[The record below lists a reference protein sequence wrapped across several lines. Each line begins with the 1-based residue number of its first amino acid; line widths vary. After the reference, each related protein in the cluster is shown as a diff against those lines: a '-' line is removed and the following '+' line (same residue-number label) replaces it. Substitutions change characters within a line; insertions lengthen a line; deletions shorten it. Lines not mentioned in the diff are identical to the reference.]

1 MVHKY
6 KQGCWGGFSLD
17 IRPRRFWHYEQWNC
31 LARLVKPGGG
41 VAETSKLRLGESVR
55 ATPPSALSGSEAGP
69 ESEVDPLRIRIF
81 SRARFNKSLVSRQRP
96 EGAVIKLPGPVL
108 IGRFQGWNE
117 SHGHGLALFE
127 YGFGITILP
136 FWIDP
141 NTNWT
146 WSYSSRSSSTAPR
159 SHHCLVRNLKQHR

>member
-1 MVHKY
+1 MNRRSLSSLITPFIQWVVWGGVIGIKSYPVVHKY

-108 IGRFQGWNE
+108 IGRFQGF
-117 SHGHGLALFE
+117 L
-127 YGFGITILP
+127 
-136 FWIDP
+136 D
-141 NTNWT
+141 
-146 WSYSSRSSSTAPR
+146 WSE
-159 SHHCLVRNLKQHR
+159 HKLDMVI